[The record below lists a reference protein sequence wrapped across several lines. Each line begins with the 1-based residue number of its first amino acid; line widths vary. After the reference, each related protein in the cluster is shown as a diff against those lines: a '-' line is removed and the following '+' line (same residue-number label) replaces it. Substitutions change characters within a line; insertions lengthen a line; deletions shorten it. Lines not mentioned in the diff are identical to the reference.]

1 MRILSW
7 NVAGLPSKI
16 NIIGNPV
23 NRFPQMLEVITSLQA
38 DIICLQEVF
47 CFKLLKKF
55 TENLSKRGFYLHYSK
70 SDSLISKNG
79 LLTASKIPIK
89 FTSEIDYSMYT
100 GAEYLIKKGML
111 TSHLKSD
118 IGNILVHNTHLQS
131 NSIYTM
137 NKICTEVRQ
146 QQKKEIVCE
155 VKKNIYDLNLICG
168 DLNDDFNTFEHQ
180 SFLKKLPFSHYTT
193 NPDKIITFPKHKK
206 QLDYIIFN
214 QELDIAYQNI
224 EVVNQKISDHEIIIA
239 DLPTWE
245 IN

>member
-7 NVAGLPSKI
+7 NVAGLPAKI
-16 NIIGNPV
+16 NVIGNPV
-23 NRFPQMLEVITSLQA
+23 SRFPQMLEAITSLQPE
-38 DIICLQEVF
+38 IICLQEVF

-55 TENLSKRGFYLHYSK
+55 TENLSDKGFHLHYSK

-79 LLTASKIPIK
+79 LLTATKFPIK
-89 FTSEIDYSMYT
+89 FTTEIDYSMYT

-111 TSHLKSD
+111 TTHLKSD
-118 IGNILVHNTHLQS
+118 VGNILVHNTHLQS

-137 NKICTEVRQ
+137 QTRCTEVRQ
-146 QQKKEIVCE
+146 QQKKEVVSE

-180 SFLKKLPFSHYTT
+180 TFLKKLPFSHYTT

-206 QLDYIIFN
+206 QLDYIILN
-214 QELDIAYQNI
+214 QELDITYQKI
-224 EVVNQKISDHEIIIA
+224 EVVNQKISDHEILIA
-239 DLPTWE
+239 DFTT
-245 IN
+245 